1 MCRCTEEPRRSGL
14 WFPSQHYLRRFNGY
28 DLSLL
33 RGTPMQDGG
42 EGRVIGDAM
51 DQRTIPSARRVDQC
65 RIPDI
70 SERPHIMPPRRTHRH
85 PRLRGHAY
93 DHGAYFVT
101 LCTRARQHLF
111 GRIVGTGPDA
121 HLEPTDTGRLVL
133 DEWLALPHH
142 FKHLRLDQVQLMP
155 DHLHA
160 ILILDR
166 CGSALS
172 GSTLRVDAT
181 GVGPDGHAEPGTS
194 TNVGPDGHAEPG
206 TSADHTT
213 STIARPRGPRPGS
226 LGAILAAFKASTTY
240 KLNERDNTPGRRYW
254 QPGYHDRVIRTTRGE
269 FERIARYIV
278 DNPAKWR

>member
-1 MCRCTEEPRRSGL
+1 
-14 WFPSQHYLRRFNGY
+14 
-28 DLSLL
+28 
-33 RGTPMQDGG
+33 MQDGG
-42 EGRVIGDAM
+42 KGRGIGDAM
-51 DQRTIPSARRVDQC
+51 DQRTVPSDLRVHQR

-70 SERPHIMPPRRTHRH
+70 SERPPIMPPRRTHRH

-101 LCTRARQHLF
+101 LCTCARQHLF

-121 HLEPTDTGRLVL
+121 RLEPTDTGRLVL

-166 CGSALS
+166 GGSAKSL
-172 GSTLRVDAT
+172 STLRVDAT

-194 TNVGPDGHAEPG
+194 AGAGTDAPAEPGTSAGAGPDGHAEPG
-206 TSADHTT
+206 ASADYTT

-226 LGAILAAFKASTTY
+226 LGAILAAFKAATTY

-269 FERIARYIV
+269 FERIARYIA

>member
-1 MCRCTEEPRRSGL
+1 
-14 WFPSQHYLRRFNGY
+14 
-28 DLSLL
+28 
-33 RGTPMQDGG
+33 MQDGG

-51 DQRTIPSARRVDQC
+51 DQRTVPTNRRVDQC

-194 TNVGPDGHAEPG
+194 
-206 TSADHTT
+206 ADHTT